1 MAAVTASIASV
12 AIAATSAGM
21 SFGQARQQKKLGEEA
36 KRDAQKAMA
45 EARKALDV
53 NAYDQLAVQK
63 EPYELQRDALLAQGA
78 LATQAG
84 VEGDRGAAATA
95 GRVQAAMN
103 DAQAGVRTGMGKELT
118 DLAMLSAQEDARN
131 RDIGIQLNLEDVAGA
146 QQAMADSAVAR
157 SQAIQQGMQQAG
169 SAVQGAIQLAPL
181 YGQNIAAQRSA
192 VGKMHLTNDQF
203 ADIGNVYGKDG
214 GLSKSMGEIGS
225 PGSTNLDFDAVRGMN
240 NSQFRQFKQE
250 LDPNQRRLLFQ
261 NEQYLKN
268 YNPNP
273 FEIR

>member
-1 MAAVTASIASV
+1 MAVTTAAIASV
-12 AIAATSAGM
+12 VIAGTSAGM
-21 SFGQARQQKKLGEEA
+21 SFGQARQQRKLGEEA

-63 EPYELQRDALLAQGA
+63 EPYELERDALLAQGA

-118 DLAMLSAQEDARN
+118 DLAKLSAEEDARN

-169 SAVQGAIQLAPL
+169 SAVQGAIDLVPL
-181 YGQNIAAQRSA
+181 YQQNLGAQKAALS
-192 VGKMHLTNDQF
+192 KMEFTPEQF
-203 ADIGNVYGKDG
+203 ASFEKNGTNPRTDG
-214 GLSKSMGEIGS
+214 FSS
-225 PGSTNLDFDAVRGMN
+225 LDFQQLGSMN
-240 NSQFRQFKQE
+240 NQQYRQFKNNLTPQ
-250 LDPNQRRLLFQ
+250 QSRLLFQ
-261 NEQYLKN
+261 NEQYLNN

-273 FEIR
+273 FEIK

>member
-1 MAAVTASIASV
+1 MAVTTAAVASIV
-12 AIAATSAGM
+12 IAGTSAGM

-36 KRDAQKAMA
+36 KRDARKAMA

-53 NAYDQLAVQK
+53 NYYDQLAVQK
-63 EPYELQRDALLAQGA
+63 EPYELERDALLAQGA

-103 DAQAGVRTGMGKELT
+103 DAQAGIRTGMGKELS
-118 DLAMLSAQEDARN
+118 DLAKLSAEEDARN

-157 SQAIQQGMQQAG
+157 RQAIQQGMEQAG
-169 SAVQGAIQLAPL
+169 SAVQGAIELAPL
-181 YGQNIAAQRSA
+181 YGQNIAAQRTA
-192 VGKMHLTNDQF
+192 VGKMNLTPEQF
-203 ADIGNVYGKDG
+203 ASIGNVMGKDG
-214 GLSKSMGEIGS
+214 GVSKTMGQIGS
-225 PGSTNLDFDAVRGMN
+225 PGSTNLDFDAIKGFDN
-240 NSQFRQFKQE
+240 NQFRQFKQE
-250 LDPNQRRLLFQ
+250 LTPDQRRLLFQ
-261 NEQYLKN
+261 NDQYLKN

-273 FEIR
+273 YQIY

>member
-1 MAAVTASIASV
+1 MAVTTAAIASV
-12 AIAATSAGM
+12 VIAGTSAGM
-21 SFGQARQQKKLGEEA
+21 SFGQARQQRKLGEEA

-63 EPYELQRDALLAQGA
+63 EPYELQREALLAQGA

-103 DAQAGVRTGMGKELT
+103 TAQGDVRTGMGKELS

-146 QQAMADSAVAR
+146 QAAAADAAVAR
-157 SQAIQQGMQQAG
+157 SQAIQQGMQSAG
-169 SAVQGAIQLAPL
+169 SAVQGAIDLVPL
-181 YGQNIAAQRSA
+181 YQQNLGAQKAALS
-192 VGKMHLTNDQF
+192 KMEFTPEQF
-203 ADIGNVYGKDG
+203 ASFEKLGANPRTDG
-214 GLSKSMGEIGS
+214 FSS
-225 PGSTNLDFDAVRGMN
+225 LDFQQLGGMN

-250 LDPNQRRLLFQ
+250 LTPDQGRLLFQ
-261 NEQYLKN
+261 NEQYLNN
-268 YNPNP
+268 YNPN
-273 FEIR
+273 FFKID

>member
-1 MAAVTASIASV
+1 MAVTTAAIASV
-12 AIAATSAGM
+12 VIAGTSAGM
-21 SFGQARQQKKLGEEA
+21 SFGQARQQRKLGEEA

-63 EPYELQRDALLAQGA
+63 EPYELQREALLSQGA

-103 DAQAGVRTGMGKELT
+103 TAQGDVRTGMGKELS
-118 DLAMLSAQEDARN
+118 DLAKLSAEEDARN

-157 SQAIQQGMQQAG
+157 SQAIKSGMEQAG
-169 SAVQGAIQLAPL
+169 AAVQGAIDLAPL

-214 GLSKSMGEIGS
+214 GVSKTMGQIGS
-225 PGSTNLDFDAVRGMN
+225 PGSTNLDFDAVRGFD
-240 NSQFRQFKQE
+240 NSQFRQFKRE
-250 LDPNQRRLLFQ
+250 LNPDQRRLLFQ
-261 NEQYLKN
+261 NEQYLNN

>member
-1 MAAVTASIASV
+1 MAVTTAAIASIV
-12 AIAATSAGM
+12 IAGTSAGM
-21 SFGQARQQKKLGEEA
+21 SFGQARQQRKLGEEA

-45 EARKALDV
+45 EAKAALDV

-63 EPYELQRDALLAQGA
+63 EPYELQREALLAQGA

-103 DAQAGVRTGMGKELT
+103 TAQGDVRTGMNKELT

-146 QQAMADSAVAR
+146 NAAIADSAVAR
-157 SQAIQQGMQQAG
+157 RQAIQSGMEQAG
-169 SAVQGAIQLAPL
+169 AAVQGAIDLAPL

-192 VGKMHLTNDQF
+192 VGKMNLTTDEF
-203 ADIGNVYGKDG
+203 AKIGNVMGKDG
-214 GLSKSMGEIGS
+214 GLSQTMGAAGS
-225 PGSTNLDFDAVRGMN
+225 PGFTNLDFDAVRGMN

-250 LDPNQRRLLFQ
+250 LNADQRQLLFQ
-261 NEQYLKN
+261 NDQYLKN

-273 FEIR
+273 YQIY

>member
-1 MAAVTASIASV
+1 MAVTTAAIASV
-12 AIAATSAGM
+12 VIAGTSAGM
-21 SFGQARQQKKLGEEA
+21 SFGQARQQRKLGEEA

-45 EARKALDV
+45 EARKALEV
-53 NAYDQLAVQK
+53 NSYDQLAVQK
-63 EPYELQRDALLAQGA
+63 EPYELQREALLSQGA

-103 DAQAGVRTGMGKELT
+103 EAQAGVRTGMGKELT

-146 QQAMADSAVAR
+146 QAAAADAAVAR
-157 SQAIQQGMQQAG
+157 SQAIQQGMQSAG
-169 SAVQGAIQLAPL
+169 SAVQGAIDLVPL
-181 YGQNIAAQRSA
+181 YQQNLSAQKSA
-192 VGKMHLTNDQF
+192 IQKSIGDKSIG
-203 ADIGNVYGKDG
+203 DIGMQQYKGQTI
-214 GLSKSMGEIGS
+214 GLM
-225 PGSTNLDFDAVRGMN
+225 DFQGMSN
-240 NSQFRQFKQE
+240 PEYRQFKNFLSPDQ
-250 LDPNQRRLLFQ
+250 NRQLFQ
-261 NEQYLKN
+261 SDAYIKN

>member
-1 MAAVTASIASV
+1 MAVTTAAIASV
-12 AIAATSAGM
+12 VIAGTSAGM

-45 EARKALDV
+45 EAKRALEV

-63 EPYELQRDALLAQGA
+63 EPYELERDALLAQGA

-84 VEGDRGAAATA
+84 VEGDRGAAASA
-95 GRVQAAMN
+95 GRIQAAMN
-103 DAQAGVRTGMGKELT
+103 DAQAGIRTGMGKELS
-118 DLAMLSAQEDARN
+118 DLAKLSAEEDARN

-157 SQAIQQGMQQAG
+157 SQAIAQGMQSAG
-169 SAVQGAIQLAPL
+169 SAIQGAIQAAPL

-203 ADIGNVYGKDG
+203 ADIGNVMGKNG
-214 GLSKSMGEIGS
+214 GVSKSMGEIGS
-225 PGSTNLDFDAVRGMN
+225 PGSTNLDFDAVRGFS
-240 NSQFRQFKQE
+240 NSEFRQFKRE
-250 LDPNQRRLLFQ
+250 LNPDQRRLLFQ
-261 NEQYLKN
+261 NDQYLQN

-273 FEIR
+273 YQIY